1 MRWLK
6 EKDWHGSQGAH
17 CVLVQTCSALASP
30 DQYCRNIM
38 VNRLVDGRW
47 PTLGLYGALNMA
59 GWNSM
64 QLRARLL
71 LALLHGAFKGTVGLL
86 SRK

>member
-1 MRWLK
+1 
-6 EKDWHGSQGAH
+6 
-17 CVLVQTCSALASP
+17 
-30 DQYCRNIM
+30 M

-64 QLRARLL
+64 QLRARWL